1 MTDALRYWDPAL
13 DRRPRP
19 ILTIYEPRHG
29 PIWVATL
36 PNWRKRIVISSAT
49 AFAAAVAIRGL
60 LRPRS
65 IL

>member
-1 MTDALRYWDPAL
+1 MTDALRHWDPAL

-19 ILTIYEPRHG
+19 ILAVHEPRHG

-49 AFAAAVAIRGL
+49 AFAAAVAIPCL

-65 IL
+65 NL